1 MHYFCSSFF
10 LYTYILSATCLA
22 LLKVI
27 YGLLIPLLPSFS
39 SSNGKSIW
47 VSSPQRISP
56 EDGWKRWICHPTFF
70 PSLINWN
77 FFHGP
82 EPQCYLTVWIQA
94 GLALTCQVSITLSSC
109 HWLIWSLHWLIS
121 FKSLP
126 IDLVKLT
133 SWIRDGKFW
142 VCFIWTL
149 RGIFF

>member
-1 MHYFCSSFF
+1 MVETCALFLFFIFPVHVHSFSHLPGFIKSYLWSLNTSTSFF
-10 LYTYILSATCLA
+10 FFQQWKINLS
-22 LLKVI
+22 VI
-27 YGLLIPLLPSFS
+27 
-39 SSNGKSIW
+39 K
-47 VSSPQRISP
+47 RISP

-142 VCFIWTL
+142 ECFI
-149 RGIFF
+149 